1 MHPAAWESRR
11 IAARRLRLPSLVAL
25 FLFALPM
32 AACGPQSASP
42 PASDADPGSSYAH
55 AGGDDHAT
63 ALPAH
68 APDRFGFGAAAA
80 PDRIALWDI
89 DVRPDGAGLPLGSG
103 SVALGR
109 EVYERSCVQ
118 CHGPTG
124 TEGPN
129 DRLVTDQ
136 LWEQWPPGRAI
147 GAFWPYATTLFDYTR
162 RAMPQLQ
169 PGTLSADEVYGVVAY
184 VLHLNGILPED
195 AELDAESLPTIEM
208 PARDRFVPDNRT
220 GGPTIR

>member
-1 MHPAAWESRR
+1 M
-11 IAARRLRLPSLVAL
+11 
-25 FLFALPM
+25 
-32 AACGPQSASP
+32 
-42 PASDADPGSSYAH
+42 
-55 AGGDDHAT
+55 
-63 ALPAH
+63 
-68 APDRFGFGAAAA
+68 
-80 PDRIALWDI
+80 
-89 DVRPDGAGLPLGSG
+89 
-103 SVALGR
+103 
-109 EVYERSCVQ
+109 Q

-136 LWEQWPPGRAI
+136 GWDQWPPGRAI

-184 VLHLNGILPED
+184 VLHMNGILPAD
-195 AELDAESLPTIEM
+195 AELDAESLPAIEM

-220 GGPTIR
+220 GGATIR